1 MIHRI
6 LVCLNDRYVILS
18 LLTSTV
24 WWLSFQASNCIV
36 LLTKVFEVHIHSLST
51 VDAKLLY
58 SDRPLTTPIY
68 LEQLWF
74 FLSFYM
80 CKFLFFLLY
89 FLVSYV
95 AHGTPSCKHTSEFN
109 LATVYTVYPA
119 FILPE

>member
-1 MIHRI
+1 MIH

-36 LLTKVFEVHIHSLST
+36 LLTKVLEVHIHSLST

-68 LEQLWF
+68 LEQLRF

-80 CKFLFFLLY
+80 CKFLIFFLLY
-89 FLVSYV
+89 FIVSYV
-95 AHGTPSCKHTSEFN
+95 AHGTPFM
-109 LATVYTVYPA
+109 
-119 FILPE
+119 